1 MHIEGQVFASVID
14 LVFNCACFIYIGAW
28 IPFDKYGATDLGLE
42 PWRLAVL
49 LLAILFIRR
58 IPGVLSL
65 YRFIPDVKGW
75 REALFCGHFGEH

>member
-1 MHIEGQVFASVID
+1 MQRMFLRPGG
-14 LVFNCACFIYIGAW
+14 NACVKVVDMDHWG
-28 IPFDKYGATDLGLE
+28 
-42 PWRLAVL
+42 LAVL
-49 LLAILFIRR
+49 LLAIFLLIRR